1 MLQKK
6 AKCGARNLTC
16 RDTLLPSVTVC
27 YRGST
32 YIRMGGGEK
41 HDREKDLRLALAH
54 HSPWLDSCSLGAKQT
69 RRIAV

>member
-1 MLQKK
+1 MLHKK
-6 AKCGARNLTC
+6 AKCGARSLTC

-41 HDREKDLRLALAH
+41 PCEAH
-54 HSPWLDSCSLGAKQT
+54 PILSATAQFG
-69 RRIAV
+69 